1 MKSDI
6 KDREHIIMLFTMFL
20 ASLISNQDSHLHISS
35 SSVIPIQVVHY
46 WTTTYLPQ
54 TSSYFSNSN
63 NDLNSTHLH
72 HCPA

>member
-6 KDREHIIMLFTMFL
+6 KDCEDIIMLFTMFL
-20 ASLISNQDSHLHISS
+20 ASLISNQDSHLHICS

-54 TSSYFSNSN
+54 TI
-63 NDLNSTHLH
+63 
-72 HCPA
+72 